1 MKVSIKKRT
10 GVKRTSLYIE
20 ITGRGLRKRHAIS
33 TLWLYNSP
41 STKEERSHNK
51 DMLFKAEL
59 FAAKKREE
67 LLNKSLGLPSP
78 KLLMSLVEYVEKFIE
93 SEENASGAI
102 KSKPRSLFKYLK
114 RFDNS
119 YTLGDISEQLLENLK
134 TYLKKR
140 AIKKDGKLL
149 SVNSASAYFDFF
161 KRCVHQA
168 HRDGLILRDPALN
181 VKSIPMKTTK
191 KEYLEINELQV
202 LIDDRSWEFSLI
214 KRAFIFSCYTGVRF
228 VDVKNLTWNQVK
240 KSNEDG
246 YYIDFTHKKTD
257 EFERLYIADHVYS
270 FIKELKK
277 SGSKLVFEGMIAH
290 HKDCISG
297 WVRALGID
305 KHITY
310 HCSRHTNATLLLS
323 NGADIYTVSKTLGHK
338 DVRTTE
344 IYANLLDENLRKAA
358 NLIPNLLN

>member
-1 MKVSIKKRT
+1 MN
-10 GVKRTSLYIE
+10 SL
-20 ITGRGLRKRHAIS
+20 L
-33 TLWLYNSP
+33 
-41 STKEERSHNK
+41 
-51 DMLFKAEL
+51 
-59 FAAKKREE
+59 
-67 LLNKSLGLPSP
+67 
-78 KLLMSLVEYVEKFIE
+78 
-93 SEENASGAI
+93 
-102 KSKPRSLFKYLK
+102 KYLK
-114 RFDNS
+114 RFDKS

-140 AIKKDGKLL
+140 AFKKDGNLL

-168 HRDGLILRDPALN
+168 HRDGFILRDPASN
-181 VKSIPMKTTK
+181 VKSIQTKTTK
-191 KEYLEINELQV
+191 KEYLEINELQI
-202 LIDDRSWEFSLI
+202 LINDTSWKSSLI
-214 KRAFIFSCYTGVRF
+214 KRAFIFSCYTGIRF
-228 VDVKNLTWNQVK
+228 VDVKSLSWEQIK
-240 KSNEDG
+240 KSNDDG

-257 EFERLYIADHVYS
+257 EFERLYIAQHVYELLNE
-270 FIKELKK
+270 IK
-277 SGSKLVFEGMIAH
+277 SPDTNLVFEGMIAH

-297 WVRALGID
+297 WVRGLGID

-358 NLIPNLLN
+358 SLIPDLLS

>member
-1 MKVSIKKRT
+1 MKVNIKRRIGK
-10 GVKRTSLYIE
+10 KRTSLYLE
-20 ITGRGLRKRHAIS
+20 MSGNGLRKRESIS
-33 TLWLYNSP
+33 SLWLYNSP
-41 STKEERSHNK
+41 ATTQERSHNK
-51 DMLFKAEL
+51 DMLFKAEI

-78 KLLMSLVEYVEKFIE
+78 KLQLSLVEYVEKFIE
-93 SEENASGAI
+93 CEEEASGNT
-102 KSKPRSLFKYLK
+102 KSKPRSLLKYLK
-114 RFDNS
+114 RFDKS

-140 AIKKDGKLL
+140 AIKKDGNLL

-168 HRDGLILRDPALN
+168 HRDGFILRDPALN
-181 VKSIPMKTTK
+181 VKSIQTKTTK
-191 KEYLEINELQV
+191 KEYLEINELQI
-202 LIDDRSWEFSLI
+202 LINDRSWKCSLV
-214 KRAFIFSCYTGVRF
+214 KRAFIFSCYTGIRF
-228 VDVKNLTWNQVK
+228 VDVKSLSWEQIK
-240 KSNEDG
+240 KSRDDG

-257 EFERLYIADHVYS
+257 EFERLYIAHHVYDLLNE
-270 FIKELKK
+270 IKTPDT
-277 SGSKLVFEGMIAH
+277 KLVFEGMITH

-297 WVRALGID
+297 WVRSLGID

-338 DVRTTE
+338 DVRTTG

-358 NLIPNLLN
+358 SLIPDLLS

>member
-1 MKVSIKKRT
+1 MKVNIKRRIGK
-10 GVKRTSLYIE
+10 KRTSLYLE
-20 ITGRGLRKRHAIS
+20 ISGNGLRKRESIS
-33 TLWLYNSP
+33 SLWLYNSP
-41 STKEERSHNK
+41 ATTQERSHNK
-51 DMLFKAEL
+51 DMLFKAEI

-78 KLLMSLVEYVEKFIE
+78 KLQLSLVEYVEKFIE
-93 SEENASGAI
+93 CEEEASGNT
-102 KSKPRSLFKYLK
+102 KSKPRSLLKYLK
-114 RFDNS
+114 RFDKS

-140 AIKKDGKLL
+140 AIKKDGNLL
-149 SVNSASAYFDFF
+149 NVNSASAYFDFF

-168 HRDGLILRDPALN
+168 HRDGFILRDPALN
-181 VKSIPMKTTK
+181 VRSIRTKTTK
-191 KEYLEINELQV
+191 KEYLEINELQI
-202 LIDDRSWEFSLI
+202 LINDTSWKSSLV
-214 KRAFIFSCYTGVRF
+214 KRAFIFSCYTGIRF
-228 VDVKNLTWNQVK
+228 VDVKSLCWAQVK
-240 KSNEDG
+240 KSTDNG

-257 EFERLYIADHVYS
+257 EFERLYIAHHVYDLLNE
-270 FIKELKK
+270 IKTPDT
-277 SGSKLVFEGMIAH
+277 KLVFEGMITH

-297 WVRALGID
+297 WVRSLGID

-338 DVRTTE
+338 DVRTTG

-358 NLIPNLLN
+358 SLIPDLLS